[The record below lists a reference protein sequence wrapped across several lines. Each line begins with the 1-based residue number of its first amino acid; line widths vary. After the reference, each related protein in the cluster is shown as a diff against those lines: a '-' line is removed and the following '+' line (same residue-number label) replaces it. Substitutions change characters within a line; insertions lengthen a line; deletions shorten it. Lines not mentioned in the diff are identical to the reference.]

1 MKKRYTKKQIMESI
15 KYWQKQLKMM
25 NESQMPSN
33 PKVQKLLNDIKKLDF
48 DVIKEI
54 KNAAQND
61 DINPND
67 EIMDILREF
76 DVVLDKYEDPQHNF
90 TEHWN
95 YQFDIG
101 HIIHCAYKKDYNEA
115 KNIAYSWKRGQYDS
129 DVYLTLL
136 SLYDVLVEVLSKKK
150 YNVVFTAWNRSTL
163 QQDVEASSEE
173 EAKKLIFELN
183 PEEYDQNRD
192 IEIVSIK
199 EEP

>member
-1 MKKRYTKKQIMESI
+1 MESI

-48 DVIKEI
+48 NFIHKL
-54 KNAAQND
+54 KNIDYEHISSFD
-61 DINPND
+61 DI
-67 EIMDILREF
+67 MDTFRDL
-76 DVVLDKYEDPQHNF
+76 DTVMDKYEDYDIDSEQH
-90 TEHWN
+90 WI
-95 YQFDIG
+95 YQQDILN
-101 HIIHCAYKKDYNEA
+101 IISCAVREDYSAAQKIANKW
-115 KNIAYSWKRGQYDS
+115 KNTKYDD
-129 DVYLTLL
+129 DVYLTLQA
-136 SLYDVLVEVLSKKK
+136 LYDILVEVLSKKK
-150 YNVVFTAWNRSTL
+150 YNVVFTVWNRSTL

-199 EEP
+199 EKP